1 MTAAEMVAA
10 AAATVAAAVAAAV
23 LVVAAAE
30 AGVETVGPRIF
41 RYNLK
46 ARVLCGLLAL
56 CLWINPALAQS
67 TTDTSIQTP
76 IAPRIAIVIG
86 NQDYMNVGDLAN
98 ARKDAQDI
106 AALLREFNFKV
117 YDGYDLEKREFEELL
132 RTAVLN
138 IPDSANVLFY
148 YAGHGIQIG
157 RRNYLL
163 PVDAKFES
171 IYDVP
176 LATMTL
182 DRVIDTLSARSSA
195 HVAILDS
202 CRDNP
207 FSDIRLAADLDANLF
222 ETRTGFDVFRTPLNS
237 LVAYS
242 TSPGAVAS
250 DGASGQNSPYT
261 AAVLETARNSPFE
274 NIQALFPVIREQ
286 VHSSTDGQQ
295 IPWESSTLVKPFYL
309 AQSQAEPTEEPPQA
323 TISRSLDL
331 TRQFDKNVPLSQ
343 LLEQAL
349 GTDIDTV
356 QLVER
361 PEQGVIAIGG
371 GQQSGAINY
380 TPEIS
385 DIRAVDIITSD
396 VEDTF
401 TVEVVTT
408 GQQRQ
413 RVDVSLKL
421 NMNPCDLEAGDALD
435 LNGVGVF
442 RLPNEINITKGLEA
456 CRAAVAANPD
466 NARFR
471 YQLGRVQQ
479 AAGQLSD
486 AYANIS
492 AAAQAGHI
500 RAKFALAVLL
510 DSERIDRDVTRIPL
524 DPQMALELLEQG
536 TAEQDPY
543 AMHRLGKKLLREGKT
558 QEAKQRGF
566 ELLERSVELGHTFS
580 MNELGLY
587 FLREDSEHYIPER
600 GMRYLRAS
608 ELRKDIYGYNNLAYV
623 ALNGLGG
630 NPVDNDKAL
639 EYFLAAA
646 EGGHPTAP
654 ASVARMILR
663 GQLPGRTKS
672 EALDWYDASLARGDA
687 WGGANGAYIILDGQV
702 SGKGQADAALRAA
715 KASLLA
721 DAEAAGQARDQLNS
735 LPAVAQ
741 DRALQMAL
749 NELGQNVAVDGQ
761 VGPATKKALEDV
773 AIAHGVP
780 ISTAALNDPKE
791 RLILAARVYWAINPV
806 RFDLF

>member
-1 MTAAEMVAA
+1 MFWRNFASRIL
-10 AAATVAAAVAAAV
+10 V
-23 LVVAAAE
+23 LVL
-30 AGVETVGPRIF
+30 P
-41 RYNLK
+41 
-46 ARVLCGLLAL
+46 L
-56 CLWINPALAQS
+56 CLLVNAAPMQAQ
-67 TTDTSIQTP
+67 D
-76 IAPRIAIVIG
+76 APRVAIVIG
-86 NQDYMNVGDLAN
+86 NQDYTHVGDLSN
-98 ARKDAQDI
+98 ARKDAQDM
-106 AALLREFNFKV
+106 AALLREFSFKV

-163 PVDAKFES
+163 PVDARFES

-222 ETRTGFDVFRTPLNS
+222 ETRTGFDVFSTPLNS

-250 DGASGQNSPYT
+250 DGASGENSPYT
-261 AAVLETARNSPFE
+261 AAVLETARAAPYE
-274 NIQALFPVIREQ
+274 NIQALFPVIRER
-286 VHSSTDGQQ
+286 VHSSTNGQQ

-309 AQSQAEPTEEPPQA
+309 TQSQAEPAQGTPQVA
-323 TISRSLDL
+323 ISRSLDL
-331 TRQFDKNVPLSQ
+331 TQQFNKNVPLSQ

-349 GTDIDTV
+349 GTNFDEV

-361 PEQGVIAIGG
+361 PEQGVIAIGAG
-371 GQQSGAINY
+371 KDSGAISY
-380 TPEIS
+380 APEIS
-385 DIRAVDIITSD
+385 DIRAVDFVNSNLS
-396 VEDTF
+396 DTF
-401 TVEVVTT
+401 AVEVLTAD
-408 GQQRQ
+408 QQRQ
-413 RVDVSLKL
+413 RVDVSLNL
-421 NMNPCDLEAGDALD
+421 NMNACDLEAGDALD

-442 RLPNEINITKGLEA
+442 RLPNEIRISDGLRA
-456 CRAAVAANPD
+456 CQAAVATDPD

-479 AAGQLSD
+479 AAGQLSE

-492 AAAQAGHI
+492 VAAQAGHI
-500 RAKFALAVLL
+500 RAKYALAILL
-510 DSERIDRDVTRIPL
+510 DSDRIDRAVTRIPL
-524 DPQMALELLEQG
+524 DPQKALDLLEQG

-543 AMHRLGKKLLREGKT
+543 AMHTLGKQLLREGTT
-558 QEAKQRGF
+558 QAAKQRGF
-566 ELLERSVELGHTFS
+566 ELLERSVELGHTYS

-587 FLREDSEHYIPER
+587 FLRESSDHYIPER

-630 NPVDNDKAL
+630 NPVDHGKAL
-639 EYFLAAA
+639 EYFLAASK
-646 EGGHPTAP
+646 GGHPTAP
-654 ASVARMILR
+654 ASVARMIMR
-663 GQLPGRTKS
+663 GQLPDRTRT
-672 EALDWYDASLARGDA
+672 EALDWYDMSLARGDA
-687 WGGANGAYIILDGQV
+687 WGGANGAYIILDGLV
-702 SGKGQADAALRAA
+702 PGKGPADAALRAA

-721 DAEAAGQARDQLNS
+721 ETEAADQARNHLETVS
-735 LPAVAQ
+735 RTAL

-749 NELGQNVAVDGQ
+749 NELGENLTVDGQ
-761 VGPATKKALEDV
+761 VGPATQKALENV
-773 AIAHGVP
+773 ALEQGVP
-780 ISTAALNDPKE
+780 LSAATLTDPKE
-791 RLILAARVYWAINPV
+791 RLLLAARVYWAINPV

>member
-1 MTAAEMVAA
+1 MAEMAA
-10 AAATVAAAVAAAV
+10 AITVAAAVA
-23 LVVAAAE
+23 VVAVPVVVAAE
-30 AGVETVGPRIF
+30 AGVDTVGPRIF
-41 RYNLK
+41 RFNLK
-46 ARVLCGLLAL
+46 ARVHCGLLVL
-56 CLWINPALAQS
+56 CLWVNPALAQS
-67 TTDTSIQTP
+67 TTNMASQSP
-76 IAPRIAIVIG
+76 IAPRVAIVIG

-106 AALLREFNFKV
+106 ATLLREFNFKV

-274 NIQALFPVIREQ
+274 NIQALFPIIRER
-286 VHSSTDGQQ
+286 VHNSTDGQQ

-309 AQSQAEPTEEPPQA
+309 AQAHTAPTEEAPQESA
-323 TISRSLDL
+323 SRSLDL

-343 LLEQAL
+343 ILEQAL
-349 GTDIDTV
+349 GTDIETV

-361 PEQGVIAIGG
+361 PEQGVIAIGD
-371 GQQSGAINY
+371 QHSGAISY

-385 DIRAVDIITSD
+385 DIRAVDIVGSD
-396 VEDTF
+396 LEDTF
-401 TVEVVTT
+401 AVDVVTSD
-408 GQQRQ
+408 QQRQ
-413 RVDVSLKL
+413 RVEVSLKL

-442 RLPNEINITKGLEA
+442 RLPNEININEGLDA
-456 CRAAVAANPD
+456 CRAAVAASPD

-479 AAGQLSD
+479 AAGQLND

-510 DSERIDRDVTRIPL
+510 DSERIDRDVTRIPFN
-524 DPQMALELLEQG
+524 PQEALELLEQG
-536 TAEQDPY
+536 TAEKDPY
-543 AMHRLGKKLLREGKT
+543 AMHRLGKKLLREGTT
-558 QEAKQRGF
+558 QDAKRRGF

-587 FLREDSEHYIPER
+587 FLREDSDHYIPER
-600 GMRYLRAS
+600 GMRYLKAS

-687 WGGANGAYIILDGQV
+687 WGGANGAYIIIDGQV
-702 SGKGQADAALRAA
+702 PGKGAADAALRAA

-721 DAEAAGQARDQLNS
+721 DTEAAGQARDQLNGLS
-735 LPAVAQ
+735 PTAQ
-741 DRALQMAL
+741 NRALQMAL
-749 NELGQNVAVDGQ
+749 NELGQNVVVDGQ
-761 VGPATKKALEDV
+761 VGPATRKALEKA

-780 ISTAALNDPKE
+780 ISAAALNDPKE
-791 RLILAARVYWAINPV
+791 RLILAARIYWAINPV

>member
-1 MTAAEMVAA
+1 MHLLSAGLF
-10 AAATVAAAVAAAV
+10 V
-23 LVVAAAE
+23 LAQPT
-30 AGVETVGPRIF
+30 GS
-41 RYNLK
+41 
-46 ARVLCGLLAL
+46 
-56 CLWINPALAQS
+56 ALAQS
-67 TTDTSIQTP
+67 
-76 IAPRIAIVIG
+76 APKEIPQSTRGERIAIVIG
-86 NQDYMNVGDLAN
+86 NQDYANVGDLAN
-98 ARKDAQDI
+98 ARKDAEDI
-106 AALLREFNFKV
+106 ASLLREFNFKV

-207 FSDIRLAADLDANLF
+207 FRDIRLAADLDANLF

-250 DGASGQNSPYT
+250 DGAVGQNSPYT
-261 AAVLETARNSPFE
+261 AAVLETARATPFE
-274 NIQALFPVIREQ
+274 NIQQLFPVIRER
-286 VHSSTDGQQ
+286 VHASTDGRQ

-309 AQSQAEPTEEPPQA
+309 AQQQTEIAPEPAPSGAEQ
-323 TISRSLDL
+323 SLDL
-331 TRQFDKNVPLSQ
+331 THQFDKKIPLSKT
-343 LLEQAL
+343 LEEAL
-349 GTDIDTV
+349 GADIAEV
-356 QLVER
+356 RLVKR
-361 PEQGVIAIGG
+361 PDRGVIALGDV
-371 GQQSGAINY
+371 QQSGSISYA
-380 TPEIS
+380 PEIS
-385 DIRAVDIITSD
+385 DVRAVELNKSA
-396 VEDTF
+396 VEDKF
-401 TVEVVTT
+401 VVEIVTS

-413 RVDVSLKL
+413 RVDISLQL
-421 NMNPCDLEAGDALD
+421 DMNACDLEAGDALD

-442 RLPNEINITKGLEA
+442 RLPNEINIQDGLKA
-456 CRAAVAANPD
+456 CGDAVAAHPD

-479 AAGQLSD
+479 AAGNVTD
-486 AYANIS
+486 AFDNIT
-492 AAAQAGHI
+492 AAAEAGHI
-500 RAKFALAVLL
+500 RAKFALAMLL
-510 DSERIDRDVTRIPL
+510 DSERIDRAVTKIPYDPGKAL
-524 DPQMALELLEQG
+524 DLLEQG

-543 AMHRLGKKLLREGKT
+543 AVHRLGKKLLRNGETDEEK
-558 QEAKQRGF
+558 KRGF
-566 ELLERSVELGHTFS
+566 ELLERAVELGHTFS

-587 FLREDSEHYIPER
+587 FLRENSEHYIPER

-630 NPVDNDKAL
+630 NPVDYDKAL
-639 EYFLAAA
+639 EYFLAAS

-654 ASVARMILR
+654 ASIARMILR
-663 GQLPGRTKS
+663 DQLQGRTRA
-672 EALDWYDASLARGDA
+672 EALEWYDMSLARGDA
-687 WGGANGAYIILDGQV
+687 WGGTNGAYIILDGQV
-702 SGKGQADAALRAA
+702 PGQGPADAALRAA
-715 KASLLA
+715 KAALLA
-721 DAEAAGQARDQLNS
+721 NEEPASQARAQLDGLS
-735 LPAVAQ
+735 RSAV

-749 NELGQNVAVDGQ
+749 NELGESVAVDGQ
-761 VGPATKKALEDV
+761 VGPATQKALEN
-773 AIAHGVP
+773 I
-780 ISTAALNDPKE
+780 TAAYGDPVPYAALTDPKE
-791 RLILAARVYWAINPV
+791 RLLLAARVYWAINPV

>member
-1 MTAAEMVAA
+1 MFRRS
-10 AAATVAAAVAAAV
+10 
-23 LVVAAAE
+23 LRGGIYPIL
-30 AGVETVGPRIF
+30 AGM
-41 RYNLK
+41 
-46 ARVLCGLLAL
+46 LAL
-56 CLWINPALAQS
+56 SLPTGHVLAQTAPREVS
-67 TTDTSIQTP
+67 QSAT
-76 IAPRIAIVIG
+76 APRIAIVIG
-86 NQDYMNVGDLAN
+86 NQDYTNVGDLTN

-106 AALLREFNFKV
+106 ASLLREFNFKV

-250 DGASGQNSPYT
+250 DGAAGENSPYT
-261 AAVLETARNSPFE
+261 AAVLETARATPFE
-274 NIQALFPVIREQ
+274 NIQQLFPVIRER
-286 VHSSTDGQQ
+286 VHDSTQGQQ

-309 AQSQAEPTEEPPQA
+309 AQLQTETTPEPVTGGEAQ
-323 TISRSLDL
+323 SLDL
-331 TRQFDKNVPLSQ
+331 THQFDKNIPLSQ
-343 LLEQAL
+343 TLEQAL
-349 GTDIDTV
+349 GADISEV
-356 QLVER
+356 HIVER
-361 PEQGVIAIGG
+361 PDRGVIALGDE
-371 GQQSGAINY
+371 QQSGSISYA
-380 TPEIS
+380 PEIS
-385 DIRAVDIITSD
+385 DVRAVEVNKAGVQDKF
-396 VEDTF
+396 V
-401 TVEVVTT
+401 VEVVTS

-413 RVDVSLKL
+413 RVDVSLQLDL
-421 NMNPCDLEAGDALD
+421 NACDLEAGDALD
-435 LNGVGVF
+435 LNGVGIF
-442 RLPNEINITKGLEA
+442 RLPNEINIPDGLKA
-456 CRAAVAANPD
+456 CGEAVAAHPD

-479 AAGQLSD
+479 AAGQLSE
-486 AYANIS
+486 AYDNIS
-492 AAAQAGHI
+492 AAAAAGHI
-500 RAKFALAVLL
+500 RAKFALAMLL
-510 DSERIDRDVTRIPL
+510 DSEQIDRAVTKIPL
-524 DPQMALELLEQG
+524 DTQKALTLLEEG

-543 AMHRLGKKLLREGKT
+543 AMHRLGKKLLREGETAEEK
-558 QEAKQRGF
+558 KRGF
-566 ELLERSVELGHTFS
+566 ELLERAVELGHTFS

-587 FLREDSEHYIPER
+587 FLRENSEHYIPER

-608 ELRKDIYGYNNLAYV
+608 ELRKDIYGYDNLAYV

-630 NPVDNDKAL
+630 NPVDYEKAHR
-639 EYFLAAA
+639 YFLAAA

-654 ASVARMILR
+654 ASIARMILR
-663 GQLPGRTKS
+663 DQLQGRTRA
-672 EALDWYDASLARGDA
+672 EALEWYDMSLARGDA

-702 SGKGQADAALRAA
+702 RGKGPADAALRAA
-715 KASLLA
+715 KATLLA
-721 DAEAAGQARDQLNS
+721 DEEAAGQAREQLDGLPNS
-735 LPAVAQ
+735 AL

-749 NELGQNVAVDGQ
+749 NELGERVAVDGQ
-761 VGPATKKALEDV
+761 VGPATTRALENV
-773 AIAHGVP
+773 TAAHGVP
-780 ISTAALNDPKE
+780 VPFAALNDPKE
-791 RLILAARVYWAINPV
+791 RLILAARVYYAINPV